1 MALELHAFGDAFLM
15 SNVFLVF
22 PSSRCLEDWQ
32 KEAILTIWLN
42 SWKFQ
47 PCPDGESQLLC
58 ETGKGTILNA
68 VGSFPEP

>member
-1 MALELHAFGDAFLM
+1 M

-22 PSSRCLEDWQ
+22 LSSCCLEDWQ
-32 KEAILTIWLN
+32 NEATLTIWLT

-58 ETGKGTILNA
+58 ETGKDTILSTS
-68 VGSFPEP
+68 GSLPKPWQQVF